1 MRSEC
6 GGQRAVAT
14 TLTCDQGPKAHHP
27 PTRSWRLV
35 GSVVVRRLGR
45 QATPAPTTEDPSRN
59 SALGKNLRVL
69 ACGGMSE
76 KQLAVFSVSAL
87 GFVAVLL
94 VAFWFVGGLL
104 D

>member
-1 MRSEC
+1 M
-6 GGQRAVAT
+6 
-14 TLTCDQGPKAHHP
+14 
-27 PTRSWRLV
+27 
-35 GSVVVRRLGR
+35 
-45 QATPAPTTEDPSRN
+45 
-59 SALGKNLRVL
+59 L

-87 GFVAVLL
+87 GFVGVVL